1 MILRPLPLLFS
12 LACLLCPPAEAASAA
27 ATASPVASPREAGAA
42 APAPPALGARAW
54 VMMDATTGAV
64 ISSQNPDERLPPA
77 SLTKL
82 MTVYIT
88 THELMA
94 GRLRADDQVTVSENA
109 WRTGGSRM
117 FITPNSQIRVDD
129 LLHGVVIDSGNDAA
143 VALAERIGGSEAGFA
158 IMMNQAAQRLGLSN
172 THFMNPTG
180 LPIDDHYSS
189 ARDMAL
195 LARSIIRDEAA
206 YYPLYANKYFT
217 WGGIRQPNRNLLLWR
232 DSSVDGLKTGHT
244 DAAGYCMVT
253 SAVRHGERLI
263 TAVFGSSSMA
273 TRASDTEALL
283 TYGFRFFETATLQN
297 GRAPLAR
304 PRLWKGQ
311 AESVAVGLA
320 NDLVM
325 TLPRRNHEHFNA
337 HVHLAGAL
345 VAPLPAGSV
354 VGSYDVFDGADKL
367 VSMPLVTLAPAP
379 EGSWLHCLVDSL
391 RMFFAAHA

>member
-1 MILRPLPLLFS
+1 
-12 LACLLCPPAEAASAA
+12 
-27 ATASPVASPREAGAA
+27 
-42 APAPPALGARAW
+42 
-54 VMMDATTGAV
+54 MMDATTGAV

-94 GRLRADDQVTVSENA
+94 GRLRADDKVTVSDNA

-117 FITPNSQIRVDD
+117 FITPSSQIRVDD

-143 VALAERIGGSEAGFA
+143 VALAERIGGSEARFA

-304 PRLWKGQ
+304 PRLWKGR
-311 AESVAVGLA
+311 AESIAVGLA

-325 TLPRRNHEHFNA
+325 TLPRRDHEHFNA
-337 HVHLAGAL
+337 HVHLARAL

-354 VGSYDVFDGADKL
+354 VGSYEVFDGEDKL
-367 VSMPLVTLAPAP
+367 VSMPLVTLAPAALGRWR

-391 RMFFAAHA
+391 RMFFAAYA

>member
-1 MILRPLPLLFS
+1 VILRPLPLLFS
-12 LACLLCPPAEAASAA
+12 LACLLCPPAQAASAA
-27 ATASPVASPREAGAA
+27 VTAAPVASPREAGAA
-42 APAPPALGARAW
+42 VPAPPALGARAW

-94 GRLRADDQVTVSENA
+94 GRLRADDKVTVSDNA

-117 FITPNSQIRVDD
+117 FITPSSQIRVDD

-143 VALAERIGGSEAGFA
+143 VALAERIGGSEARFA

-304 PRLWKGQ
+304 PRLWKGR
-311 AESVAVGLA
+311 AESIAVGLA

-325 TLPRRNHEHFNA
+325 TLPRRDHEHFNA
-337 HVHLAGAL
+337 HVHLARAL

-354 VGSYDVFDGADKL
+354 VGSYEVFDGEDKL

-391 RMFFAAHA
+391 RMFFAAYA